1 MSTRTSSGHPMLQG
15 TLYLT
20 HLVLLGIS
28 QGTQTASLPM
38 SWDTSMSSGT
48 SQCETPHTPSCSAEQ
63 KLYSEELD
71 RQDRA
76 FQIVKQVPCN
86 LAFTPVLI
94 FTSQSRPPVC
104 KMAEGLLLTST
115 ATSSLRLALCKM
127 RDHRS
132 NSVLRITPLKLM
144 DLLWSLISELS
155 SANLVSVGK
164 KNI

>member
-1 MSTRTSSGHPMLQG
+1 MRHP
-15 TLYLT
+15 
-20 HLVLLGIS
+20 I
-28 QGTQTASLPM
+28 P
-38 SWDTSMSSGT
+38 
-48 SQCETPHTPSCSAEQ
+48 PSCSAEQ

-76 FQIVKQVPCN
+76 FQMVKQVPCN

-115 ATSSLRLALCKM
+115 ATSSLCLALCKM

-164 KNI
+164 KNV